1 GYGEDRRAGET
12 PAPVR
17 HQGTRPHGQD
27 RAPPG
32 RKDREEFQITPF
44 PAQGGDPADRVIT
57 SYIPPLSSMFF
68 GLPFHTGLIVG
79 GAVALV
85 VVLLALWGL
94 RFKEAP

>member
-1 GYGEDRRAGET
+1 
-12 PAPVR
+12 
-17 HQGTRPHGQD
+17 
-27 RAPPG
+27 
-32 RKDREEFQITPF
+32 
-44 PAQGGDPADRVIT
+44 
-57 SYIPPLSSMFF
+57 MFF